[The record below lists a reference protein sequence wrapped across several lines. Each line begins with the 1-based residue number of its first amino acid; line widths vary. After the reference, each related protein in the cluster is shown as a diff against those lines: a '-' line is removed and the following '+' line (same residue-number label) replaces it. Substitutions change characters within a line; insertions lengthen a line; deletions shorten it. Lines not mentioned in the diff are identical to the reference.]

1 MKKPQRFS
9 TVRHWYRQS
18 LRQETRTLIS
28 GVTTAAICAGLTVGC
43 GKALTITLD
52 PNGVAQTASQS
63 IAGTVYPVN
72 IVVPAVPM
80 SFPTNHATADTPFM
94 HPNGATCTGG
104 VPAGVRTFRV
114 NPLGTNASPTYAPSY
129 SPETQPC
136 AGTSPINT
144 DSQTPAEFP
153 FTYPSANFFFSKAT
167 MIIDTSRD
175 TTDTE
180 GILVGGDFVAGGTY
194 GFGKKGVISGRAP
207 NLSVQGCSVQ
217 TNVAAPHGTAPI
229 PTNSPWPVGSG
240 TPNPWPGGTAEN
252 GSGCA
257 TSTWIKY
264 DYSYSSAS
272 QSTKNTYYIDYSL
285 QNYMPALSQG
295 AFFQHVNT
303 FSLDVQQLLDPS
315 PMTAEEV
322 VKSGKPFVI
331 LADDSPMLKG
341 NLIVNG
347 STLSLNPLSCTTSSD
362 YTFQNVLVHHDGN
375 SLTGSPPAFS
385 GVVGNPGL
393 STTHAF
399 GTYGSVEFFFNPQL
413 PKVNLQNITMQS
425 AWLQMRL
432 RRTSAAPVAIVIN
445 GVGISQAGFD
455 RTQAIASPSPSP
467 VVESWDDRPAVVA
480 ALDAFVNS
488 IPIQS
493 VSPSPVPSVT
503 AQAPKE
509 PVYTLNLYTGS
520 SPVPAYPYFPNPTP
534 TVSPAPSLRPESLFT
549 AAEARDLINQGSL
562 NFVIAGGIQA
572 VSSMGTNNA
581 VPISANRTF
590 GTQVFG
596 PTFIMSGTYNTEICA
611 IPSPLPSA
619 SPSAGPPVIS
629 NVVMV
634 DTLLGS
640 TDATIRWVTLVPST
654 TELLYGLGPV
664 STTAGTD
671 PLFGAVTETSGVD
684 ATLNTVHE
692 VHVTGLLPYR
702 YYNFRPKST
711 TTDGSFVANQGSFR
725 TKR

>member
-1 MKKPQRFS
+1 MKKPQGFS
-9 TVRHWYRQS
+9 TVRRWYRQS
-18 LRQETRTLIS
+18 LGQETRTLLS
-28 GVTTAAICAGLTVGC
+28 GLTTAAICAGLTVGC
-43 GKALTITLD
+43 GKALTITVD
-52 PNGVAQTASQS
+52 PNGVAQTASQQTT
-63 IAGTVYPVN
+63 GTVYPVN

-80 SFPTNHATADTPFM
+80 SFPTNHPTADTPFM
-94 HPNGATCTGG
+94 HPNGASCVGG

-114 NPLGTNASPTYAPSY
+114 NPLGTNASPTFAPSY

-136 AGTSPINT
+136 AGASPINT

-180 GILVGGDFVAGGTY
+180 GILVGGDDGT
-194 GFGKKGVISGRAP
+194 GKKGVLTGRAP
-207 NLSVQGCSVQ
+207 NLAVQGCKVSP
-217 TNVAAPHGTAPI
+217 NVPPPAGTTPVPAP
-229 PTNSPWPVGSG
+229 SPWPVGSG
-240 TPNPWPGGTAEN
+240 TPNPWPGGTSEYN
-252 GSGCA
+252 TGCA
-257 TSTWIKY
+257 TSPWIKY
-264 DYSYSSAS
+264 DHSYSSAS
-272 QSTKNTYYIDYSL
+272 QPTKNTYYIDYSL
-285 QNYMPALSQG
+285 QNYMPALAQADFSK
-295 AFFQHVNT
+295 HVNT
-303 FSLDVQQLLDPS
+303 FNLDVQQLLDPS
-315 PMTAEEV
+315 PMKAEDV
-322 VKSGKPFVI
+322 VKSGKVFAI
-331 LADDSPMLKG
+331 LTDDSPMFKG
-341 NLIVNG
+341 NLIING
-347 STLSLNPLSCTTSSD
+347 NTVSTSPLTCTTSPD

-393 STTHAF
+393 STTHVF
-399 GTYGSVEFFFNPQL
+399 GTYGSVEFYFNPQL
-413 PKVNLQNITMQS
+413 PKVNLTNITMQS

-432 RRTSAAPVAIVIN
+432 RRTSSAPVAIVIN

-455 RTQAIASPSPSP
+455 RTQAIASPNPSP

-493 VSPSPVPSVT
+493 VSPSPLPSVT

-520 SPVPAYPYFPNPTP
+520 SPNPAYPYFPNPTP

-549 AAEARDLINQGSL
+549 ATEVRDLINQGSL

-572 VSSMGTNNA
+572 VSSMGTNGA
-581 VPISANRTF
+581 LPISANRTF

-596 PTFIMSGTYNTEICA
+596 PTFIMSGTYNTEICQ
-611 IPSPLPSA
+611 IPTGTVGGGSGAPE
-619 SPSAGPPVIS
+619 IT
-629 NVVMV
+629 NVAVT

-640 TDATIRWVTLVPST
+640 TEATITWLTTVPAT

-664 STTAGTD
+664 ATSPGTD
-671 PLFGAVTETSGVD
+671 PLFGAVTETTGLDSTLTTGVH
-684 ATLNTVHE
+684 TVHL
-692 VHVTGLLPYR
+692 TGLLPYR
-702 YYNFRPKST
+702 FYNFRPKST
-711 TTDGSFVANQGSFR
+711 NSDGSFVSRQSSFR